1 MKQNLRKIQLAE
13 KVIVE
18 LGMGDGQGLQRLVEE
33 FSGDRTIAYVG
44 IEKDK
49 ILAQQARMRVKSQN
63 VMIINSM
70 FEKSLVLFCDQCID
84 LVVMVLPDPD
94 YIDPINLEKW
104 GPFYGQIIHS
114 KLKDSGVL
122 KVVTEIIND
131 LLEPVSDAT
140 YSTQVNWLIDAF
152 FNLGFS
158 LLTMKDGP
166 PIGYASFYLDKFGA
180 DPQRIRIVTLDFV
193 KLKKVPSQLVLSNN
207 CRQFSDYTSTVFP

>member
-18 LGMGDGQGLQRLVEE
+18 LGMGDGQVLQRLVEE
-33 FSGDRTIAYVG
+33 YSGDGTVAYVG

-70 FEKSLVLFCDQCID
+70 FEQILVLFCDQCID
-84 LVVMVLPDPD
+84 LAVMVLPDPD
-94 YIDPINLEKW
+94 YIDPINHEKW

-158 LLTMKDGP
+158 LLTKKDGP
-166 PIGYASFYLDKFGA
+166 PIGYVSFYLDKFGA
-180 DPQRIRIVTLDFV
+180 DPQRIRIVTLDFM
-193 KLKKVPSQLVLSNN
+193 KLKKVPSH
-207 CRQFSDYTSTVFP
+207 